1 MAALLS
7 PVHAPPPSVFAEE
20 SEGPEDESS
29 FVQLAASTNNL
40 LSRNPDRVLN
50 LCCPNSSSGS
60 LGYEFKASSHYL
72 VMHSIEVLDSNETV
86 DKDCGPR
93 LMPEDSEDF
102 DAHYPVKSVGVLV
115 QHLGQERLD
124 RTVAIVLGREDA
136 MDFAAAEKNFKQSGV
151 NPEKHWSRAFF
162 EWLRSILVVTVNG
175 VGQWCTLK
183 MCAPSISKVC
193 NSLVN
198 GALDA
203 SSKRPAPESSPVQSS
218 SSSSAAS
225 SAPAPPPSIP
235 PVEAP
240 PKKSRKSH
248 AQDAPAQPAFEPL
261 VVRAID
267 ALREYHGES
276 GQVSLEAFY
285 EDAEFVGMLPIRRI
299 YQCDQIRRTLVPDDA
314 EKLYK
319 STISVQGGALGSGA
333 IQIAPLRPI
342 LGSVFATLSQ
352 EVKDIIHRAFEVPAA
367 LASIPK
373 DRAPTMAQLQAIMA
387 AVAHL
392 PDKYVARLM

>member
-1 MAALLS
+1 M
-7 PVHAPPPSVFAEE
+7 
-20 SEGPEDESS
+20 
-29 FVQLAASTNNL
+29 
-40 LSRNPDRVLN
+40 
-50 LCCPNSSSGS
+50 
-60 LGYEFKASSHYL
+60 
-72 VMHSIEVLDSNETV
+72 
-86 DKDCGPR
+86 
-93 LMPEDSEDF
+93 
-102 DAHYPVKSVGVLV
+102 
-115 QHLGQERLD
+115 
-124 RTVAIVLGREDA
+124 
-136 MDFAAAEKNFKQSGV
+136 
-151 NPEKHWSRAFF
+151 
-162 EWLRSILVVTVNG
+162 
-175 VGQWCTLK
+175 
-183 MCAPSISKVC
+183 
-193 NSLVN
+193 
-198 GALDA
+198 
-203 SSKRPAPESSPVQSS
+203 
-218 SSSSAAS
+218 
-225 SAPAPPPSIP
+225 
-235 PVEAP
+235 
-240 PKKSRKSH
+240 
-248 AQDAPAQPAFEPL
+248 
-261 VVRAID
+261 VRAID

-392 PDKYVARLM
+392 PDKYVARLAM